1 MASNRD
7 GMERTKQLPVPT
19 VPARPLK
26 PCFCALLLVSSAA
39 LIGSACREQP
49 DLEAARRDAIA
60 AILAGPWQGRSERGN
75 QKVVLTVSPEGT
87 YDWRQ
92 MPRGG
97 RTPLLAHTGRWETK
111 DNISPE
117 AASFTLHL
125 VCDTIYFDAEGKI
138 EPGRYELTFTRTA
151 ESGIYRLE
159 TPWGVFRIEHVPA
172 A

>member
-1 MASNRD
+1 MASNR
-7 GMERTKQLPVPT
+7 GEMERAKQLSVPT
-19 VPARPLK
+19 VPARPSNRG
-26 PCFCALLLVSSAA
+26 FRALLLVSSAA

-49 DLEAARRDAIA
+49 DPQAARRRAIA
-60 AILAGPWQGRSERGN
+60 ANIADPWQGRSERGN

-97 RTPLLAHTGRWETK
+97 RTPLLAHTGRWETE

-117 AASFTLHL
+117 AENFTLHL
-125 VCDTIYFDAEGKI
+125 VCDTIYFDAEGKL
-138 EPGRYELTFTRTA
+138 EPGRYELTFTKTA

>member
-1 MASNRD
+1 
-7 GMERTKQLPVPT
+7 MERTKRLPVPP

-26 PCFCALLLVSSAA
+26 CCFCVLMLVSSAV
-39 LIGSACREQP
+39 IGLACREQP
-49 DLEAARRDAIA
+49 DLEATRRDAIA
-60 AILAGPWQGRSERGN
+60 ANLAGLWQGRSERGN

-117 AASFTLHL
+117 AASFTLYL
-125 VCDTIYFDAEGKI
+125 VCETIYFDVEGKL
-138 EPGRYELTFTRTA
+138 EPGRYEIAFTKTA
-151 ESGIYRLE
+151 ATGTYRLE